1 MIASL
6 LPYLEPSRL
15 LKLLFAYHSAPPAPQ
30 SIILTFELSVSS
42 IITPTAFHHIIFFL
56 SRSFCLR
63 IINMTSKEDIPPG
76 DLVGKRNTPAS
87 DTMHQGKARVSD
99 GGSLP
104 RLMGPLTIR
113 SVNMSCPPPVEAR
126 CSPEIAKG
134 SEDET
139 PSSPLVNKHDHG
151 DVGHNNPAE
160 SSDADLSDVDSPQDN
175 IDDQQND
182 DDESD
187 FDDNIPIDDD
197 DDDDDFFG
205 DAVSEV
211 APCQPTEE
219 QMDAIRK
226 TMEEDEKAAKKAFEE
241 TMNQEAIRKVLTEDT
256 EAPAL
261 VSNDEDDAP
270 DPIVP
275 PHPLLTDQNYNATEM
290 LISIRSSFGGDVY
303 HIVGTTE
310 PLLEMKMKFVQ
321 AVNLNPSQL
330 GTLEFLCGYHVIQD
344 DDTVEKVCCSPHDC
358 LKQVANTAAALY
370 WTRINH
376 PVPEDRSHALR
387 PSSSATIRL
396 YGSRVE
402 VLWFA
407 YFGTCEIGKGI
418 SALV

>member
-1 MIASL
+1 
-6 LPYLEPSRL
+6 
-15 LKLLFAYHSAPPAPQ
+15 
-30 SIILTFELSVSS
+30 
-42 IITPTAFHHIIFFL
+42 
-56 SRSFCLR
+56 
-63 IINMTSKEDIPPG
+63 MTSKEDVPPG

-241 TMNQEAIRKVLTEDT
+241 TMNQEAIKKVLTEDT

-261 VSNDEDDAP
+261 VSNDDDDAP

-344 DDTVEKVCCSPHDC
+344 DDTVEKLC
-358 LKQVANTAAALY
+358 
-370 WTRINH
+370 IG
-376 PVPEDRSHALR
+376 PESIIHCKKIGAMRYDLPPQP
-387 PSSSATIRL
+387 PSDSTDP
-396 YGSRVE
+396 E
-402 VLWFA
+402 
-407 YFGTCEIGKGI
+407 
-418 SALV
+418 